1 MNVYPLLSFKCAPSY
16 FICVGYL
23 RFLFKSI
30 KIRFH
35 KYINR
40 VGSRPIFYAS
50 GNIMTA
56 DFIGIDFGTSNCAV
70 AAWVNNKP
78 TLIVVDENSDD
89 PYKIRS
95 AIYLAHNQTGAVS
108 SNAQANEQTLNDMLS
123 SGEILFGEQG
133 FNAFLL
139 TPEEGRYVNSP
150 KNFLGSKIPKRLLDN
165 FEILVVRFLSYLKQC
180 AQQQLQININ
190 KAVIARPVNYH
201 STMGELGNQQAEA
214 LMLRAAK
221 KAGFEQV
228 AFIHEPL
235 AAAYHFEQK
244 IKQPTKSLI
253 VDLGGGTSDVT
264 FCLLSKDKA
273 NNLDRDA
280 DIYST
285 KGIRQGGI
293 VSDKDLASG
302 IVSPLFGRGG
312 RTMDNRAIPNML
324 YFGAYA
330 IDNMP
335 EMTGFYAPARAQ
347 AITDYIMASEDPMPL
362 MRLQRMQK
370 RRLIHQMMHAI
381 ELAKINLSDQIQTE
395 LPLDFI
401 EKSLNIVIQRDQVA
415 HTMKSWLDKMFIMI
429 DEAIKEAQQQPE
441 IIYLTGGM
449 GLSPLVQQ
457 ALHERYPDVE
467 MKVADAFSSVVL
479 GALLKAKRLYA

>member
-1 MNVYPLLSFKCAPSY
+1 
-16 FICVGYL
+16 
-23 RFLFKSI
+23 
-30 KIRFH
+30 
-35 KYINR
+35 
-40 VGSRPIFYAS
+40 
-50 GNIMTA
+50 MTA

-70 AAWVNNKP
+70 AAWVNNEP
-78 TLIVVDENSDD
+78 TLIAVDENSDN
-89 PYKIRS
+89 PFKIRS
-95 AIYLAHNQTGAVS
+95 AIYLAHNQTGSVS
-108 SNAQANEQTLNDMLS
+108 SNAKANEQTLNDMLS

-139 TPEEGRYVNSP
+139 TPDEGRYVNSP
-150 KNFLGSKIPKRLLDN
+150 KNFLGAKIPKRLLDN
-165 FEILVVRFLSYLKQC
+165 FETLVVRFLSYLKQC
-180 AQQQLQININ
+180 AEKQLSLTIN

-214 LMLRAAK
+214 LMLRAAT
-221 KAGFEQV
+221 KAGFSQV
-228 AFIHEPL
+228 EFIHEPL

-244 IKQPTKSLI
+244 IKQPTKSMI

-264 FCLLSKDKA
+264 FCLLSEDKA

-280 DIYST
+280 DIYAT

-312 RTMDNRAIPNML
+312 RTKDGRAIPNML

-335 EMTGFYAPARAQ
+335 EMSDFYAPARAK
-347 AITDYIMASEDPMPL
+347 AIKDYIAASNDPVPL
-362 MRLQRMQK
+362 TRLQSVQQG
-370 RRLIHQMMHAI
+370 RLTHQMMHAI
-381 ELAKINLSDQIQTE
+381 ELAKIDLSDKPQAE
-395 LPLDFI
+395 LSLTFI
-401 EKSLNIVIQRDQVA
+401 EEALEVNIQRDQVLL
-415 HTMKSWLDKMFIMI
+415 TMNNWLEKMFIMI
-429 DEAIKEAQQQPE
+429 DETIEEAQKTPE

-457 ALHERYPDVE
+457 ALASRYPDV
-467 MKVADAFSSVVL
+467 KITVADAFSSVVL

>member
-1 MNVYPLLSFKCAPSY
+1 
-16 FICVGYL
+16 
-23 RFLFKSI
+23 
-30 KIRFH
+30 
-35 KYINR
+35 
-40 VGSRPIFYAS
+40 
-50 GNIMTA
+50 MTA

-70 AAWVNNKP
+70 AAWVNNQP
-78 TLIVVDENSDD
+78 TLIVVDENSDN

-95 AIYLAHNQTGAVS
+95 AIYLAHNQSGAVS

-150 KNFLGSKIPKRLLDN
+150 KNFLGAKIPKRLLDN
-165 FEILVVRFLSYLKQC
+165 FETLVVRFLSYLKQC
-180 AQQQLQININ
+180 AEKQLNKTIN

-214 LMLRAAK
+214 LMLRAAT
-221 KAGFEQV
+221 KAGFEAV
-228 AFIHEPL
+228 EFIHEPL

-244 IKQPTKSLI
+244 IKQPTKSMI

-264 FCLLSKDKA
+264 FCLLSEEKA
-273 NNLDRDA
+273 NNLDRDN
-280 DIYST
+280 DIYAT

-302 IVSPLFGRGG
+302 LVSPLFGRGG
-312 RTMDNRAIPNML
+312 RTMDGRAIPNML

-335 EMTGFYAPARAQ
+335 EMTDFYTPARAK
-347 AITDYIMASEDPMPL
+347 AITDYMLACEDPMPL
-362 MRLQRMQK
+362 MRLQRVQK
-370 RRLIHQMMHAI
+370 RRLTHQMMHAI
-381 ELAKINLSDQIQTE
+381 ELAKINLSDKEQIQ
-395 LPLDFI
+395 LSLSFI
-401 EKSLNIVIQRDQVA
+401 EKSLLLDIQREQVA
-415 HTMKSWLDKMFIMI
+415 QTMTNWLDKMFVMI
-429 DEAIKEAQQQPE
+429 DETINEAQQQPE

-449 GLSPLVQQ
+449 GLSPLVQE
-457 ALHERYPDVE
+457 AIAKRYLGVE
-467 MKVADAFSSVVL
+467 INVADAFSSVVL